1 MTPIRQIECEIL
13 KDYILSLE
21 ECKTP
26 EKNLKRKESVKL
38 AFDWRLR

>member
-1 MTPIRQIECEIL
+1 MTQDEAQRRRWTFCEAV

-26 EKNLKRKESVKL
+26 EKSVRL

>member
-1 MTPIRQIECEIL
+1 MDFCEAV

-26 EKNLKRKESVKL
+26 EKSVKRNRSVKL